1 MIFENPFAL
10 WAIPLI
16 AVPIAI
22 HLFGRRQK
30 NPIRISSL
38 MWLKKLETAKRRR
51 FKLKDYLTL
60 LFRVLTIILV
70 ILSLATPTVEKKSTR
85 SIIIDN
91 HPAKWSERQIWTNP
105 LINHLDD
112 NILFDVQSRGG
123 NKLGHFTKQELPG
136 LVSNLRSSIAPL
148 PSDSNA
154 ILLSYGFDQFKVA
167 YKHVVLPE
175 RRTWLNRNWGL
186 ITKGSF
192 NTFYTADSSRANWS
206 LRNDKEILS
215 THEGSS
221 FTLKHDKSIYPSTV
235 HFQGDSIEEDNIFRF
250 EETATES
257 WLWVLADGATYPK
270 DQALLK
276 PDTILNYVDYVGTSN
291 LRRYSGIVFQGFDFL
306 PEFSDSTEVIMQF
319 YPEGAHSSEETTI
332 QPVLEA
338 SFYAEYFLG
347 ASFNQRWLTAGE
359 QIVEIDSLEQV
370 LLTLNNGAVGGMT
383 TRSGVQFYIQ
393 GFSLGMAQHP
403 FYSALGQW
411 AEDQLDKPSISNSY
425 LGSDHY
431 LENVQMEHTYL
442 DLVSFEGANSGT
454 NSGFWLNWS
463 KIALAL
469 ALFSAL
475 LALIFAKI

>member
-192 NTFYTADSSRANWS
+192 NTVTVINDQPLRKITIFLLCIS
-206 LRNDKEILS
+206 L
-215 THEGSS
+215 
-221 FTLKHDKSIYPSTV
+221 P
-235 HFQGDSIEEDNIFRF
+235 
-250 EETATES
+250 
-257 WLWVLADGATYPK
+257 
-270 DQALLK
+270 
-276 PDTILNYVDYVGTSN
+276 LN
-291 LRRYSGIVFQGFDFL
+291 
-306 PEFSDSTEVIMQF
+306 
-319 YPEGAHSSEETTI
+319 
-332 QPVLEA
+332 
-338 SFYAEYFLG
+338 
-347 ASFNQRWLTAGE
+347 
-359 QIVEIDSLEQV
+359 
-370 LLTLNNGAVGGMT
+370 
-383 TRSGVQFYIQ
+383 
-393 GFSLGMAQHP
+393 
-403 FYSALGQW
+403 
-411 AEDQLDKPSISNSY
+411 
-425 LGSDHY
+425 
-431 LENVQMEHTYL
+431 
-442 DLVSFEGANSGT
+442 
-454 NSGFWLNWS
+454 
-463 KIALAL
+463 
-469 ALFSAL
+469 
-475 LALIFAKI
+475 